1 MLNAKLFANAVTIVW
16 VTAYLL
22 CGIAAL
28 IAPDQYWSMAGSW
41 LHAINLEPIK
51 ATTPMSAGTFIFG
64 VISFAIFV
72 WIVTF
77 ASAKLYNRFSKSE

>member
-1 MLNAKLFANAVTIVW
+1 MLKAKAFANAVSIVW
-16 VTAYLL
+16 VIAYLL

-41 LHAINLEPIK
+41 LHAINLEPVK
-51 ATTPMSAGTFIFG
+51 ATTSMSAGTFILG
-64 VISFAIFV
+64 VVSFTAFV

-77 ASAKLYNRFSKSE
+77 TTAKLYNRLSKA